1 VNDNVFEGVAIARLI
16 GMDGQTLIGWVYRWD
31 TGSLAI
37 RWGANGPQRVL
48 RCEPELTEAQKQ
60 EIDFDGLSRI

>member
-1 VNDNVFEGVAIARLI
+1 
-16 GMDGQTLIGWVYRWD
+16 MDGQTLIGWVYRWD